1 MIGFGSETRGNVMEN
16 IDPKTFNDLLG
27 QDAGK
32 EMVVID
38 VREQLEWDYYHLDE
52 AHLIPMNSIPGRL
65 HEISQDQDVFIICGH
80 GVRSEM
86 VCGYL
91 RENGYDRVIN
101 VDGGMA
107 AVAYLR
113 GFAYD

>member
-1 MIGFGSETRGNVMEN
+1 LDQEKRENFLEN
-16 IDPKTFNDLLG
+16 IHPKPFNELLT

-38 VREQLEWDYYHLDE
+38 VREHYEWDYYHLDDSV
-52 AHLIPMNSIPGRL
+52 LIPMNSIPGRL
-65 HEISQDQDVFIICGH
+65 HEIPQHQDVFVICAH

-86 VCGYL
+86 VCAYL

-113 GFAYD
+113 GYAYD

>member
-1 MIGFGSETRGNVMEN
+1 MHN
-16 IDPKTFNDLLG
+16 IHPKSFTELLA
-27 QDAGK
+27 QEDGK
-32 EMVVID
+32 EIVVID
-38 VREQLEWDYYHLDE
+38 VREQMEWDYYHLPDTE
-52 AHLIPMNSIPGRL
+52 LIPMNSIPRRL
-65 HEISQDQDVFIICGH
+65 HEIPQDQDVYIICAH

-86 VCGYL
+86 VCSYL

-107 AVAYLR
+107 AVAYLQ

>member
-1 MIGFGSETRGNVMEN
+1 MSHIH
-16 IDPKTFNDLLG
+16 PKRFTELLELDSDK
-27 QDAGK
+27 QL
-32 EMVVID
+32 VIID
-38 VREQLEWDYYHLDE
+38 VREQAEWDYYQLD
-52 AHLIPMNSIPGRL
+52 HTLLMPMNSIPGRIQ
-65 HEISQDQDVFIICGH
+65 EIPQDQEVYIICAH

-91 RENGYDRVIN
+91 RENGFDRVIN

>member
-1 MIGFGSETRGNVMEN
+1 LEN
-16 IDPKTFNDLLG
+16 IHPKTFNDLLA
-27 QDAGK
+27 QESGK
-32 EMVVID
+32 EVVVID
-38 VREQLEWDYYHLDE
+38 VREQYEWDYYHLDDSL
-52 AHLIPMNSIPGRL
+52 LIPMNSVPGRL
-65 HEISQDQDVFIICGH
+65 HEIPQNQDVFVICAH

-86 VCGYL
+86 VCAYL

-113 GFAYD
+113 GHAYD

>member
-1 MIGFGSETRGNVMEN
+1 MTHIH
-16 IDPKTFNDLLG
+16 PKPFIELLEKDTDK
-27 QDAGK
+27 QL
-32 EMVVID
+32 VIID
-38 VREQLEWDYYHLDE
+38 VREQIEWDYYHLD
-52 AHLIPMNSIPGRL
+52 HTLLMPMNSIPGRI
-65 HEISQDQDVFIICGH
+65 HEIPQHQEVYIICAH

-91 RENGYDRVIN
+91 RENGFDRVIN

-113 GFAYD
+113 GFDYD